1 MSKTPYELRFDIL
14 QMAREIVE
22 RSYDEKYN
30 MAWSYINDCMEK
42 GKELTKQKFDELAP
56 NPISADEIKAKAR
69 ELYEFVETK

>member
-1 MSKTPYELRFDIL
+1 
-14 QMAREIVE
+14 
-22 RSYDEKYN
+22 
-30 MAWSYINDCMEK
+30 MEK